1 MPTVRIWALE
11 FPSYVLKRQITL
23 KFYTFG
29 WYTIVF
35 CSIEY
40 YSLQSDF
47 FVRNVTSIEIY
58 IKNAILDLKL

>member
-1 MPTVRIWALE
+1 MPIVRIWALE
-11 FPSYVLKRQITL
+11 SPNYVLKRQITL

-47 FVRNVTSIEIY
+47 FVRNITSIEIY
-58 IKNAILDLKL
+58 IKNAILGLKL